1 MSRWERDGGE
11 VARIGTCTVP
21 DKGETTQPLHPNA
34 HRSLLGPKRPLGA
47 VLRSCALE
55 GVGMVS
61 APETY
66 LPVRGSCVWDS
77 NRR

>member
-1 MSRWERDGGE
+1 MGRWRESRPAWFQTKER
-11 VARIGTCTVP
+11 
-21 DKGETTQPLHPNA
+21 Q
-34 HRSLLGPKRPLGA
+34 RSHSTPMHTAALLGPKRPLGA

-55 GVGMVS
+55 GVGMMS

-66 LPVRGSCVWDS
+66 LPVKGSCVWDS